1 MLLRVEAVRYGLE
14 LIDCSR
20 GSGLQPSEQRCV
32 SRGSWRVA
40 LLQRL
45 SGHRHRVSLAPWCV
59 PLRLDS
65 EARLH
70 AQMEDAAVE
79 ALKARVTGG
88 DLDPGLLRQLA
99 DALDAQ
105 TTKEKRRRLL
115 RTGGRVRAPRGVGR
129 EPCLVSDYDGGDSV
143 DVVYD
148 DGGEGTVEA
157 SKASSLLDFE
167 MDESA
172 CGDASELKR
181 RGNALFGEKDWVNA
195 AAHYERAL
203 KVLKRP
209 PTTGARVLINAN
221 SQLRCGTLSDVSTKT
236 VDVMYDDGVDE
247 DDLDRRRVIL
257 VVNDAELQCSLYL
270 NLAKCGLKVNRLR
283 DSTSAA
289 TLAGGLA
296 NSTEELKARFLCSAR
311 VVRGRA
317 NLAQKKL
324 RHALRDADVALEL
337 NASDAGALALKRD
350 AERAKKLALR
360 ENKKLAKEVT
370 QWVETAQGKFTENGG
385 DAGDCAQQ

>member
-1 MLLRVEAVRYGLE
+1 
-14 LIDCSR
+14 
-20 GSGLQPSEQRCV
+20 
-32 SRGSWRVA
+32 
-40 LLQRL
+40 
-45 SGHRHRVSLAPWCV
+45 
-59 PLRLDS
+59 
-65 EARLH
+65 
-70 AQMEDAAVE
+70 
-79 ALKARVTGG
+79 
-88 DLDPGLLRQLA
+88 
-99 DALDAQ
+99 
-105 TTKEKRRRLL
+105 
-115 RTGGRVRAPRGVGR
+115 
-129 EPCLVSDYDGGDSV
+129 
-143 DVVYD
+143 
-148 DGGEGTVEA
+148 
-157 SKASSLLDFE
+157 
-167 MDESA
+167 
-172 CGDASELKR
+172 
-181 RGNALFGEKDWVNA
+181 
-195 AAHYERAL
+195 
-203 KVLKRP
+203 
-209 PTTGARVLINAN
+209 
-221 SQLRCGTLSDVSTKT
+221 
-236 VDVMYDDGVDE
+236 MYDDGVDE

>member
-1 MLLRVEAVRYGLE
+1 MDDNA
-14 LIDCSR
+14 I
-20 GSGLQPSEQRCV
+20 
-32 SRGSWRVA
+32 
-40 LLQRL
+40 
-45 SGHRHRVSLAPWCV
+45 
-59 PLRLDS
+59 
-65 EARLH
+65 
-70 AQMEDAAVE
+70 E

-88 DLDPGLLRQLA
+88 DLDPGLLRRLA

-105 TTKEKRRRLL
+105 QTKEKRRRLL

-129 EPCLVSDYDGGDSV
+129 EPCLVSDYDGGDTV
-143 DVVYD
+143 DVVYE

-167 MDESA
+167 MDTRE

-181 RGNALFGEKDWVNA
+181 RGNALFGERDWVNA

-209 PTTGARVLINAN
+209 PTCGSRVLINAGT
-221 SQLRCGTLSDVSTKT
+221 LKCGTLSDVSTKT
-236 VDVMYDDGVDE
+236 VDVMYDDGPDE
-247 DDLDRRRVIL
+247 DDLDRRRVVL

-270 NLAKCGLKVNRLR
+270 NLAKCALKVSRLR

-296 NSTEELKARFLCSAR
+296 SSNEELKARFLCSAR

-317 NLAQKKL
+317 NLSQKKL
-324 RHALRDADVALEL
+324 RHALRDADTALEL
-337 NASDAGALALKRD
+337 NSNDAAALALKRD

-370 QWVETAQGKFTENGG
+370 QWVETAQGKFQENGG
-385 DAGDCAQQ
+385 DEAQCAQQ